1 MNFIKFNENTNSSDN
16 SFNENQHIGSKSYDD
31 FQKAA
36 NNFVSSTGS
45 RNAVREYNDF
55 TEALQAQTGGRLQDP
70 SVFRNP
76 LTREIAYDT
85 FFENMGD
92 KSLSQDELNIYAEC
106 LRDKC
111 DSIFQSMGN
120 VFRESG
126 DLVHTSNLG
135 AITGMSL
142 PIAKAILMKNMFI
155 NTIPTMLAKK
165 KIVQLSF
172 EKRFLKDASGKVLI
186 DIVKQQDQIFD
197 MIRNSNDA
205 KVITL
210 EKNKQ
215 VDVVIATGIGENEA
229 IKGVTL
235 DSVNV
240 TLEFKKGEINPTTK
254 QEVTAEKENITYDIH
269 IGRYLNESYTGT
281 GLAIDVIDHN
291 NGKNAGKLSL
301 TRDDNTLYL
310 LGSDQINSANVSFV
324 KDNANM
330 TSKPPSIHWK
340 IGNSMISIE
349 NSSVISTPYG
359 LQSEYDYNTQHRIN
373 IDELL
378 IDTTSKVLSDYK
390 DDYCRKGLIND
401 YRNTPD
407 TLKVYREIDFAPN
420 QIFAGTPNQWRQF
433 IFSESLLEI
442 VDEMARLVGDDNFEV
457 NIYGRR
463 GLIEKCVDALAS
475 QSDATASIVNNLG
488 SYELEFSKTIIRN
501 GTRKY
506 NLIASQKFEFKEDGT
521 VNDELF
527 MTLKYNNPSRIGH
540 LLLEYQTYL
549 GPNVKTAD
557 AAHLN
562 NITAFD
568 RFELA
573 KYEPA
578 QAVVKILNP
587 SGIRSGD
594 TDAAA
599 PAFHTRR
606 AAMLYGADGLGITTV
621 KPE

>member
-36 NNFVSSTGS
+36 NSFVSSAGS
-45 RNAVREYNDF
+45 RNAVREYDNF
-55 TEALQAQTGGRLQDP
+55 TEALQAQTGGSLHDP

-106 LRDKC
+106 LHDKC
-111 DSIFQSMGN
+111 DSIFQSMAN

-142 PIAKAILMKNMFI
+142 PVAKAIMMKNMFI

-172 EKRFLKDASGKVLI
+172 EKRFLKDANGNEI
-186 DIVKQQDQIFD
+186 DIVKQQDQIFN
-197 MIRNSNDA
+197 MIRNSADV
-205 KVITL
+205 KTL
-210 EKNKQ
+210 TVEKNKA
-215 VDVVIATGIGENEA
+215 VDAVIATGIGENEA

-254 QEVTAEKENITYDIH
+254 QEVTAEKENITYDIP

-281 GLAIDVIDHN
+281 ELTIDVIDNN
-291 NGKNAGKLSL
+291 NGKNAGRINLS
-301 TRDDNTLYL
+301 RRDNTLHL
-310 LGSDQINSANVSFV
+310 LAGDQVNHVKVSFV

-330 TSKPPSIHWK
+330 STKPPSIHWK
-340 IGNSMISIE
+340 IFNSMISIE
-349 NSSVISTPYG
+349 NSSVISTPYT
-359 LQSEYDYNTQHRIN
+359 LESAYDYNTQHRIN

-390 DDYCRKGLIND
+390 DDYCRKGFMND

-407 TLKVYREIDFAPN
+407 TLKVYREIDFAPS
-420 QIFAGTPNQWRQF
+420 QMFAGTPNQWRQF
-433 IFSESLLEI
+433 IFSESLLDI

-587 SGIRSGD
+587 NGIRSGD

-599 PAFHTRR
+599 PANHTRR
-606 AAMLYGADGLGITTV
+606 AAMLYGTDGLGITTV